1 MLLLAPVINVPKCS
15 SSPSSKVSWLTVKP
29 DLAISVRRPK
39 MTAPIAGA
47 SNISPEE
54 SLSEHA
60 IADDEGEWKSAC
72 LSTLLKATRIIGG
85 RDAAEA
91 QNGREGKVTLVVDQ
105 SEERLVKSSERVRDL
120 GEVFT
125 PNATVQG
132 MLDLL
137 PESMW
142 VCHPSPTFL
151 EPACGDGNFL
161 VAILDRKLDRISED
175 FGEGKLAAGDEADA
189 AQFHALEALASIYAV
204 DISTDNIIGG
214 TPGHEIGARSR
225 LLTTFIDWN
234 HGVLGK
240 RVNERSLILR
250 SAIWIVEHNLIVGN
264 MLPLDI
270 AGNPT
275 GRDLLPLIEYTWN
288 SSDLSVSLSKTTLGD
303 VIASE
308 DAKTATML
316 SLFEPAEPEQFWR
329 GKAANLSDAER
340 VEAPKLRGPAR
351 NGTESR

>member
-1 MLLLAPVINVPKCS
+1 
-15 SSPSSKVSWLTVKP
+15 
-29 DLAISVRRPK
+29 
-39 MTAPIAGA
+39 MTF
-47 SNISPEE
+47 
-54 SLSEHA
+54 
-60 IADDEGEWKSAC
+60 
-72 LSTLLKATRIIGG
+72 
-85 RDAAEA
+85 
-91 QNGREGKVTLVVDQ
+91 VVDQ

-137 PESMW
+137 PKPIW
-142 VCHPSPTFL
+142 VPHPSPTFL

-225 LLTTFIDWN
+225 LLTMFTEWN
-234 HGVLGK
+234 YEVLGK
-240 RVNERSLILR
+240 RLNERSLVLR
-250 SAIWIVEHNLIVGN
+250 SATWIVEHNLIVGN

-270 AGNPT
+270 AGKPT
-275 GRDLLPLIEYTWN
+275 DRDLLPLIEYTWDH
-288 SSDLSVSLSKTTLGD
+288 SDLSVSLSKTTLGD

-316 SLFEPAEPEQFWR
+316 SLFAPAEPEQFWR

>member
-1 MLLLAPVINVPKCS
+1 M
-15 SSPSSKVSWLTVKP
+15 
-29 DLAISVRRPK
+29 
-39 MTAPIAGA
+39 
-47 SNISPEE
+47 
-54 SLSEHA
+54 
-60 IADDEGEWKSAC
+60 
-72 LSTLLKATRIIGG
+72 
-85 RDAAEA
+85 
-91 QNGREGKVTLVVDQ
+91 TLVVDQ

-125 PNATVQG
+125 PNATVQE
-132 MLDLL
+132 MLNLL
-137 PESMW
+137 PKPMW
-142 VCHPSPTFL
+142 VPHPSPTFL

-225 LLTTFIDWN
+225 LLTMFAEWN
-234 HGVLGK
+234 YGVLGK
-240 RVNERSLILR
+240 RLKERNLVLR
-250 SAIWIVEHNLIVGN
+250 SATWIVEHNLIVGN

-270 AGNPT
+270 AGKPT
-275 GRDLLPLIEYTWN
+275 DRDLLPLIEYTWDH
-288 SSDLSVSLSKTTLGD
+288 SDLSVSLSKTTLGD

-316 SLFEPAEPEQFWR
+316 SLFAPAEPEQFWR
-329 GKAANLSDAER
+329 GKAVNLAEAAR
-340 VEAPKLRGPAR
+340 VKAPKLRGPAR
-351 NGTESR
+351 NGTGGHS